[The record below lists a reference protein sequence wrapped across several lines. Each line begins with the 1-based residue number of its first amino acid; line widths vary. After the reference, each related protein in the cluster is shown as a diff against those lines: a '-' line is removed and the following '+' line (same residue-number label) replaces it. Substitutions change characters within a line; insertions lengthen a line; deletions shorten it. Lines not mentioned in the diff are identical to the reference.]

1 MPTLPMVGDELAG
14 YRLRGVL
21 GRGGMSVVYEAE
33 NPRLG
38 STVALK
44 VLAPELSTD
53 DVFRARFLKESRT
66 AASLNHPNVI
76 PIYDMGTHEDLLFIA
91 MRYVAGQDLRAVL
104 KAKHVLGPEQ
114 AVLVCGQAGRAL
126 DVAHRHGLVHRDVK
140 PGNILV
146 EHGADEDEPD
156 HIYLTDFGITKH
168 TASRSG
174 LTATGEFM
182 GTIDYIAPEQI
193 QGRPVDGRADIYSLG
208 CVLYECLTGRVPF
221 AKDVDAAV
229 IWAHVEEM
237 PTTPSSLQPTL
248 PREIDEVIGR
258 ALAKDPADRYA
269 TCREFIAAAR
279 GAIGAPAAPDTGTS
293 HTATIL
299 AGSAAAAAASAAA
312 PATAAAPAVGRD
324 VTAPQQAPG
333 YFPPAPPGPA
343 RERSP
348 GGAPPAGPPPGG
360 KPRVRLDRR
369 MVAGL
374 SALALVIVAVG
385 GFLIYRSTT
394 GGSSTPA
401 ASGSPAPA
409 APTGWQL
416 GPASPFPVQQL
427 HAAVLDGRIW
437 LAGGLTGS
445 TVATDKATDKTEYYD
460 LASRTWH
467 AGPGLPFAVHH
478 AMLVSYQGKVW
489 LIGGFLP
496 QGPNLE
502 AAASNKVLKLDPATN
517 HWVPGPPLHHA
528 RAAGA
533 AVVVDNEIVVFG
545 GRSGGQHPGEVKQT
559 EIFNGKSWHD
569 AASIPVPGDHLAAV
583 TDGTYAYALGG
594 RTLEPSANHNAVQ
607 RFDPATNQ
615 WTPLT
620 PLPVANSDMGAAY
633 VGGQLITFGGEN
645 GLTVSGT
652 TRAYNLASKT
662 WSTLPNMAQPRHGM
676 GVAVVGNT
684 IFAIDGASQPGH
696 AGSTNT
702 LQTFIATAAPAAVQ
716 VSGTWTLGHFSPFPV
731 QQLPAAVR
739 NQSQIWLAGGLTG
752 STVATDKATDKT
764 EYYDTALHLWS
775 SGPNLP
781 FPVHHAMMVDYRG
794 QLWLIGGFLPQGP
807 NLEAAVSNKVLKLD
821 ATTGRWVEGPP
832 LHHAR
837 AAGAAVVVDNEIVVV
852 GGRSGGQHPGEVK
865 QTEIFNGKSWH
876 DAASIPV
883 PGDHL
888 AAVTDGTYVYALGGR
903 TLEPSANHNAVQ
915 RFDPATNQWTPLTP
929 MPVANSDMGVAYLGG
944 QLITFGGENGLTV
957 SGTTRAYNLAS
968 KTWSTLP
975 NMAQPRHGMGVAV
988 IGNTIFAIDGAS
1000 QPGHAGSTRTLQLL
1014 RFTNK

>member
-44 VLAPELSTD
+44 VLAPELATD

-104 KAKHVLGPEQ
+104 KAKHVLAPEQ

-168 TASRSG
+168 ASSRSG

-237 PTTPSSLQPTL
+237 PTTPSSVQPTL
-248 PREIDEVIGR
+248 PREIDEVIGK

-269 TCREFIAAAR
+269 TCREFINAAR
-279 GAIGAPAAPDTGTS
+279 GAIGAPAAPSTGTS

-299 AGSAAAAAASAAA
+299 AGPAAAAAAAA
-312 PATAAAPAVGRD
+312 AAAPAVGRD
-324 VTAPQQAPG
+324 ATAPQQPS
-333 YFPPAPPGPA
+333 YFPPAPPSPA
-343 RERSP
+343 GGQPP
-348 GGAPPAGPPPGG
+348 GGPPPTGQP
-360 KPRVRLDRR
+360 PRGPRWPGRLDRR
-369 MVAGL
+369 LLAGL
-374 SALALVIVAVG
+374 SALVLVIAAVAGV
-385 GFLIYRSTT
+385 LIYRGTT
-394 GGSSTPA
+394 GGSPPPA
-401 ASGSPAPA
+401 ASGSPTPA
-409 APTGWQL
+409 QQTGWQL

-445 TVATDKATDKTEYYD
+445 SEATAQATAKTEYYD
-460 LASRTWH
+460 LASHTWH
-467 AGPGLPFAVHH
+467 AGPGLPFPVHH
-478 AMLVSYQGKVW
+478 AMLVAYQGKVW
-489 LIGGFLP
+489 LIGGFRP
-496 QGPNLE
+496 QGPNLT
-502 AAASNKVLKLDPATN
+502 AAASDKVLILEGNRWA
-517 HWVPGPPLHHA
+517 PGPSLHHA

-533 AVVVDNEIVVFG
+533 AEVVGNQIVVVG
-545 GRSGGQHPGEVKQT
+545 GRTGGQHPGEVTQT
-559 EIFNGKSWHD
+559 EIFNGKKWHD
-569 AASIPVPGDHLAAV
+569 ATDIPVPGDHLAAV
-583 TDGTYAYALGG
+583 TDGRYVYALGG
-594 RTLEPSANHNAVQ
+594 RKLEPAANHTAVQ
-607 RFDPATNQ
+607 RFDPATGQ
-615 WTPLT
+615 WTQLT
-620 PLPVANSDMGAAY
+620 PMPVANSDMGAAF
-633 VGGQLITFGGEN
+633 VGGQLVTFGGEN
-645 GLTVSGT
+645 GLSVFNT
-652 TRAYNLASKT
+652 TRSYNLAAKT
-662 WSTLPNMAQPRHGM
+662 WSTLPSLRDARHGM
-676 GVAVVGNT
+676 GVAVIGNT
-684 IFAIDGASQPGH
+684 IYAIDGASQPGH

-702 LQTFIATAAPAAVQ
+702 LQTFVATAAPAAVQ
-716 VSGTWTLGHFSPFPV
+716 VSGSWVLGHFSPSPV

-752 STVATDKATDKT
+752 ASEATAKATDQT
-764 EYYDTALHLWS
+764 EYYDTAIKQWS
-775 SGPNLP
+775 PGPNLP
-781 FPVHHAMMVDYRG
+781 FPVHHAMMVNYRG
-794 QLWLIGGFLPQGP
+794 QLWLIGGFRPQGP
-807 NLEAAVSNKVLKLD
+807 NLTAAVSDQVLKLD
-821 ATTGRWVEGPP
+821 ATKSRWVPGPS

-837 AAGAAVVVDNEIVVV
+837 AAGAAVVVGNQIVVV
-852 GGRSGGQHPGEVK
+852 GGRTGGQHPGEVT
-865 QTEIFNGKSWH
+865 QTEIFNGTSWH
-876 DAASIPV
+876 DARSIPV

-888 AAVTDGTYVYALGGR
+888 AAVTDGRYVYVLGGR
-903 TLEPSANHNAVQ
+903 KLEPAANHTAVQ
-915 RFDPATNQWTPLTP
+915 RFDPATSQWTQLTP
-929 MPVANSDMGVAYLGG
+929 MPVANSDFGAAYLGG

-957 SGTTRAYNLAS
+957 YRTTRAYNLATNS
-968 KTWSTLP
+968 WSTLP
-975 NMAQPRHGMGVAV
+975 NMAQARHGLGSAV
-988 IGNTIFAIDGAS
+988 IGNTIYAINGAS
-1000 QPGHAGSTRTLQLL
+1000 EPGHAGSTRTLQLL
-1014 RFTNK
+1014 RFRNR

>member
-104 KAKHVLGPEQ
+104 KAKHVLAPEQ

-248 PREIDEVIGR
+248 PREIDEVISK

-279 GAIGAPAAPDTGTS
+279 GAIGAPAATDTGTS

-299 AGSAAAAAASAAA
+299 AGSAAAAAAA
-312 PATAAAPAVGRD
+312 ATAAAPSVGRD
-324 VTAPQQAPG
+324 ATAPQQTPS

-348 GGAPPAGPPPGG
+348 GGAPPAGPPRGG
-360 KPRVRLDRR
+360 KPRIRLDRR
-369 MVAGL
+369 LVAGL

-394 GGSSTPA
+394 GGSSTPV
-401 ASGSPAPA
+401 ASSSPTTAQQV
-409 APTGWQL
+409 GWRL
-416 GPASPFPVQQL
+416 GAASPFPVQQL
-427 HAAVLDGRIW
+427 HAAALDGKIW

-445 TVATDKATDKTEYYD
+445 SQGAAARATDKTEYYD
-460 LASRTWH
+460 LASHTWH

-478 AMLVSYQGKVW
+478 AMLVAYQGKIW
-489 LIGGFLP
+489 LIGGFLTSP
-496 QGPNLE
+496 TNLE
-502 AAASNKVLKLDPATN
+502 AAASNKVLYLDPAKS
-517 HWVPGPPLHHA
+517 HWVTAPPLHHA

-533 AVVVDNEIVVFG
+533 AVVVGNKIVVFG
-545 GRSGGQHPGEVKQT
+545 GRTGGKVEAEVKQT
-559 EIFNGKSWHD
+559 EVFDGKSWHD
-569 AASIPVPGDHLAAV
+569 APAIPFPGDHLGAV
-583 TDGTYAYALGG
+583 TDGTYAYAIGG
-594 RTLEPSANHNAVQ
+594 RNLKSSANNNHLQ
-607 RFDPATNQ
+607 RFDPATNTWSQ
-615 WTPLT
+615 LT
-620 PLPVANSDMGAAY
+620 PLPVANSDMGAVY
-633 VGGQLITFGGEN
+633 VNGQLITFGGEN
-645 GLTVSGT
+645 AFSVFNTVRS
-652 TRAYNLASKT
+652 YNLATKT
-662 WSTLPNMAQPRHGM
+662 WSTLPNMAQARHGM
-676 GVAVVGNT
+676 GAAVVNNT
-684 IFAIDGASQPGH
+684 IYAIDGAHLPGH
-696 AGSTNT
+696 AGSTRT
-702 LQTFIATAAPAAVQ
+702 LQTFVPPVPAAAIRFFPSWV
-716 VSGTWTLGHFSPFPV
+716 LGRISPFPV
-731 QQLPAAVR
+731 QQLHAAVL

-752 STVATDKATDKT
+752 SSEASAQATKQT
-764 EYYDTALHLWS
+764 EYFDTALHVWNN
-775 SGPNLP
+775 GPPLP
-781 FPVHHAMMVDYRG
+781 FAVHHAMLVTYKN
-794 QLWLIGGFLPQGP
+794 QLWLIGGFLTSPT
-807 NLEAAVSNKVLKLD
+807 NLEAAASNKVLILKNGHW
-821 ATTGRWVEGPP
+821 TSGPS

-837 AAGAAVVVDNEIVVV
+837 AAGAAVVVGNKIVVF
-852 GGRSGGQHPGEVK
+852 GGRTGGKVEAEVK
-865 QTEIFNGKSWH
+865 PTEVFDGKSWH
-876 DAASIPV
+876 DAASIPF

-888 AAVTDGTYVYALGGR
+888 GAVSDGTYAYAIGGR
-903 TLEPSANHNAVQ
+903 NLKSSANNNHLQ
-915 RFDPATNQWTPLTP
+915 RFDPVTGQWSQLTPL
-929 MPVANSDMGVAYLGG
+929 PVANSDMGVVYVDG
-944 QLITFGGENGLTV
+944 QIVTFGGENAFSVFNTV
-957 SGTTRAYNLAS
+957 RSYNLAT
-968 KTWSTLP
+968 KAWLTLP
-975 NMAQPRHGMGVAV
+975 NMAQARHGMGAAV
-988 IGNTIFAIDGAS
+988 VGNSIYSIDGA
-1000 QPGHAGSTRTLQLL
+1000 QLPGHAGSTRTLQLL
-1014 RFTNK
+1014 HFKVLK